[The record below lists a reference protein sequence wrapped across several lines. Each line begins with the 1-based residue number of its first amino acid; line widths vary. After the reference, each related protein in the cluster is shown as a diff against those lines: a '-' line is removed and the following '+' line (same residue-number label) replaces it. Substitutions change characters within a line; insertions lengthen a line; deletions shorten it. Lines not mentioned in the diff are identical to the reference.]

1 MNLLELKAE
10 RVRNGKSI
18 KDMADA
24 LDITYDAYI
33 RKEKGEVGFSTDQI
47 IITTRELNLTAE
59 LINKIFFDDKLP
71 IGVQEKTG

>member
-33 RKEKGEVGFSTDQI
+33 RKEKGEVGFSTEQI
-47 IITTRELNLTAE
+47 IITARELNLTAE

-71 IGVQEKTG
+71 IGVQGKTG